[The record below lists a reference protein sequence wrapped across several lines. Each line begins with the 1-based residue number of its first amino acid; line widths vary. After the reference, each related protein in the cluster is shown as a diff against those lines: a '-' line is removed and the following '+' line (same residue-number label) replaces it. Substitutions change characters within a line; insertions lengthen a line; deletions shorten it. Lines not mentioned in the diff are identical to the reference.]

1 MQREYGIDLL
11 KIVAML
17 FIVLDHILYWGD
29 WGFCARQTGVK
40 GLVLG
45 SLDAICLCHVNCFVL
60 ASGWVMSR
68 LDFKFKRVVKL
79 WLQVWG
85 YSLAFLV
92 IVWIWF
98 PSINIGLKDVIR
110 NLLPISMDR
119 YWFFTQYTILFFAMP
134 LLNVA
139 IKNLDRKV
147 LLLVLWVGL
156 FCFSIHPFVF
166 KTDMFHLNR
175 GYSALWFMY
184 LYLLA
189 GAIAV
194 RRLFGN
200 SSIKAVVLTAVVGIA
215 GGIASFYLRDVL
227 LFGME
232 RNSIDD
238 LFRSYNSP
246 FILAYS
252 VAMLMLFSRMKNI
265 STRIRMVISFM
276 APSVFAVYIIHS
288 NKLFRAMTDWNMFWS
303 RYLDCHST
311 AVCILGT
318 VTSAVLI
325 FCGCIMIDGVR
336 KRVVSKMLSMLIAR
350 KQ

>member
-17 FIVLDHILYWGD
+17 FIVLDHILYWGG
-29 WGFCARQTGVK
+29 WGFCAGQTGVK

-45 SLDAICLCHVNCFVL
+45 SLDAVCLCHVNCFVL

-68 LDFKFKRVVKL
+68 LNFKFKRVVKL

-92 IVWIWF
+92 LVWICF
-98 PSINIGLKDVIR
+98 PSIKIDLKDVIR

-189 GAIAV
+189 GTMAV
-194 RRLFGN
+194 RRLFADF
-200 SSIKAVVLTAVVGIA
+200 SIKLVVLAAMVGIA
-215 GGIASFYLRDVL
+215 GGIASFYFRDAL
-227 LFGME
+227 LFGMA
-232 RNSIDD
+232 RNSFDD
-238 LFRSYNSP
+238 LYRSYNSP
-246 FILAYS
+246 FILVYS
-252 VAMLMLFSRMKNI
+252 VATLMLFSRMKTVSN
-265 STRIRMVISFM
+265 RIRMMISFM

-288 NKLFRAMTDWNMFWS
+288 NKLFRAMTDWNIFWS

-311 AVCILGT
+311 AVCVLGT
-318 VTSAVLI
+318 ATSAALI
-325 FCGCIMIDGVR
+325 FIGCIIIDIVR
-336 KRVVSKMLSMLIAR
+336 KRVVSMIPCRLIA
-350 KQ
+350 